1 MKRSKTTVMI
11 ALFLMLA
18 IAISLVSFSN
28 TPFAEAEDTM
38 TTYAFLGAM
47 PNPVGVGQEVLLH
60 VGITQQLGLPSQSW
74 EGLTVTVTKP
84 DGTKDTLGPYST
96 DATGGTGGV
105 FVPDMAGE
113 YTLQTHFPEQV
124 FEEGFF
130 GFGGGGIPAGTTML
144 ASDSEELTL
153 VVNADPIAIY
163 PGVPL
168 PTEYWTRPINA
179 QLREW
184 APIAGSWP
192 GVPTDRFVTGND
204 DAPETGHILWTK
216 PIAMGGLVGG
226 DIGQQA
232 MECGAA
238 YEQKFGAPTILNGIL
253 YYNRYQEQGRTNV
266 EQEVVAVDLHTG
278 EELWVRNWN
287 NTRLSIGQLFY
298 FDSWNYHGTFAYLW
312 SVTGRTWDAYD
323 AFTGRWA
330 YRMTNVPATTASYG
344 GSLGSNSFFGPKG
357 EIYAYTVDLNNGW
370 MTLWNSSRVVQPQ
383 TSGGPMDGS
392 WQPLGKTYDASTGI
406 DWNIT
411 IPTTLSGSVCGFE
424 LGERVVGRSVT
435 TDEVNIWAIS
445 LKPGQEGT
453 LLFNK
458 SWDAP
463 ASWASNMS
471 ISWSTACLAENVGLV
486 WAKETRQWWGFSLET
501 GSYLW
506 GPTESEHYLG
516 IYGTSTAIADG
527 RLYQCYMSG
536 ILYCYNITTGELLWT
551 YEAKDPLNEILWG
564 NNWPM
569 RIQFVVDGKI
579 YLVHGEHSPV
589 DPKPRGGPMICLD
602 AETGEEIWS
611 MSMYYYYR
619 TNVVIGDNIISLM
632 NSYDQQVYAIG
643 RGPSAITV
651 SIQDDVITHGDS
663 VLVKGIVTDISP
675 GTEEY
680 ALTARFPNGV
690 PAVSDANMSKW
701 MEYVY
706 MQFPRPTDITGVEV
720 KISVLDPN
728 GNYYDVGTATS
739 DASGLYSC
747 MFTPLVPG
755 EYTVVATFEG
765 SKAYYGSFAETAIGV
780 LETPAATPCP
790 TPTPAPMTDTYVL
803 GIGAG
808 SIIAIIA
815 IGLVVILM
823 LRKR

>member
-1 MKRSKTTVMI
+1 MFAMAVSLI
-11 ALFLMLA
+11 A
-18 IAISLVSFSN
+18 FSN
-28 TPFAEAEDTM
+28 NPSAKAADTQ
-38 TTYAFLGAM
+38 TTYAFIGAM

-60 VGITQQLGLPSQSW
+60 VGITQQLGLPAQSW
-74 EGLTVTVTKP
+74 EGLIVTVTKP
-84 DGTKDTLGPYST
+84 DGERITLGPYDT

-105 FVPDMAGE
+105 FVPEMEGE
-113 YTLQTHFPEQV
+113 YTLQAHFPEQV
-124 FEEGFF
+124 FEEGVS
-130 GFGGGGIPAGTTML
+130 GFGGQGSVPAGTTML

-153 VVNADPIAIY
+153 VVYADPISIY

-179 QLREW
+179 QFREW
-184 APIAGSWP
+184 ASIAGSWP
-192 GVPTDRFVTGND
+192 GVPTDHYVTGND

-226 DIGQQA
+226 DLGAQA

-238 YEQKFGAPTILNGIL
+238 YEQKFGAPVVLNGIL
-253 YYNRYQEQGRTNV
+253 YYNRYQEQGGTNV
-266 EQEVVAVDLHTG
+266 EQEVVAVNLHTG
-278 EELWVRNWN
+278 EELWIRNWN
-287 NTRLSIGQLFY
+287 NTRVYIGQLFY

-312 SVTGRTWDAYD
+312 SVNRGTWDAYD

-344 GSLGSNSFFGPKG
+344 GSLGSNTFFGPKG

-383 TSGGPMDGS
+383 NTGGPMDGS
-392 WQPLGKTYDASTGI
+392 WQPLGKTYDARTGI

-411 IPTTLSGSVCGFE
+411 IPTGLSGSIRGFE
-424 LGERVVGRSVT
+424 LGERVVGSSVT

-445 LKPGQEGT
+445 LKSEEEGT

-458 SWDAP
+458 SWSAP
-463 ASWASNMS
+463 DMWARNMS
-471 ISWSTACLAENVGLV
+471 ISWATASLAENVGLV
-486 WAKETRQWWGFSLET
+486 WAKETRQWWAFSLET
-501 GSYLW
+501 GGYLW

-516 IYGTSTAIADG
+516 IYGTSTAFADG
-527 RLYQCYMSG
+527 KFYQCYMSG
-536 ILYCYNITTGELLWT
+536 ILYCYNVTTGELLWT
-551 YEAKDPLNEILWG
+551 YETKDPLNEILWG

-569 RIQFVVDGKI
+569 RIQFVADGKI

-589 DPKPRGGPMICLD
+589 DPKPRGGPMECID
-602 AETGEEIWS
+602 AETGELIWS

-619 TNVVIGDNIISLM
+619 TNVVIGDNIIALM

-643 RGPSAITV
+643 KGPSAATV
-651 SIQDDVITHGDS
+651 SASPKVSVNGDS
-663 VLVKGIVTDISP
+663 VIVEGTVMDISP

-690 PAVSDANMSKW
+690 PVVSDANQSAW

-706 MQFPRPTDITGVEV
+706 MQFPRPTDVTGVEV
-720 KISVLDPN
+720 VIEVLDPN
-728 GNYYDVGTATS
+728 NNNYEVGRTTTDIDGFFKLS
-739 DASGLYSC
+739 
-747 MFTPLVPG
+747 FTPEVSG
-755 EYTVVATFEG
+755 EYTVIARFAGTE
-765 SKAYYGSFAETAIGV
+765 AYYGSHAKTAINV
-780 LETPAATPCP
+780 EDAVYVAEP
-790 TPTPAPMTDTYVL
+790 TPTPASTADLYILPVS
-803 GIGAG
+803 AG
-808 SIIAIIA
+808 MIAIFLA
-815 IGLVVILM
+815 IGLVIILM